1 MGYIYKITNNENG
14 KIYIGQTKQDIQS
27 RFIDHKKCAEQFSLE
42 KLGHRSHLYSAM
54 NLYGADSFSVSLV
67 EQCEDENLDEEEKY
81 WIKRLNS
88 QDPEVGYNISP
99 GGTGGCVWGDP
110 ENHPSLGKQG
120 CVGEKNGFYGKH
132 HSEEDKQRQREFMTG
147 SKLLIKDGKKE
158 RVPKNLLEEYYRK
171 GYVSVIDNKKQL
183 KKDERERLKE
193 ERKQA
198 QEKKKKEQAILKELN
213 RKPRTSWNKGLTKD
227 TDVRMAKMAEKKLGK
242 PSGMLG
248 KHHSEEFKQKLNTW
262 RKESN
267 YHPSEETKQK
277 IREVYLLTPDQE
289 KERRAKARSELY
301 KDRHWVTNG
310 KDSFMVD
317 ETTYQFLKSKGFIDG
332 RKLQKN
338 EHDLNFYIS

>member
-1 MGYIYKITNNENG
+1 MDNNG

-27 RFIDHKKCAEQFSLE
+27 RFIDHKKCAEQFSPE

-81 WIKRLNS
+81 WIKKLNS
-88 QDPEVGYNISP
+88 QHPEVGYNISP

-110 ENHPSLGKQG
+110 GNHPSLGKQG

-132 HSEEDKQRQREFMTG
+132 HSEENKQRHREFMTG
-147 SKLLIKDGKKE
+147 SKLLVREGHKQ
-158 RVPKNLLEEYYRK
+158 RVPKELLEEYYKK
-171 GYVSVIDNKKQL
+171 GYIPVSEYNKNLQ
-183 KKDERERLKE
+183 KE
-193 ERKQA
+193 ERDRLRLERKLA
-198 QEKKKKEQAILKELN
+198 QEKKRKEQALLKELN

-227 TDVRMAKMAEKKLGK
+227 TDVRIAKMAEKKLGR

-277 IREVYLLTPDQE
+277 IREAYLLTPAQE

-301 KDRHWVTNG
+301 KNRHWVTNG

-338 EHDLNFYIS
+338 VHDLNFYIS